1 MFSSELKQIPEA
13 LKLTDQY
20 PLADT
25 LLRARSEAPAFWGR
39 E

>member
-13 LKLTDQY
+13 LKLMDQY

-25 LLRARSEAPAFWGR
+25 LLRAGSEVPAFWGR

>member
-1 MFSSELKQIPEA
+1 MFFSELKQIPEA

-20 PLADT
+20 LLGDT
-25 LLRARSEAPAFWGR
+25 LLRAGSEVPVFWGR